1 MDNGT
6 TTGSRLATM
15 GQHSRF
21 RAWEVVMIARRESR
35 NNGLVA
41 KIICVQ
47 ARVWVEFRQTIHE
60 HVVRSGRFPHL
71 ALSSEMRRVSGWA
84 STCFFFLSP
93 LPVRRA
99 NGQASACVS
108 SFFLSSIFL

>member
-41 KIICVQ
+41 KIIRVQ
-47 ARVWVEFRQTIHE
+47 ARVWVEF
-60 HVVRSGRFPHL
+60 
-71 ALSSEMRRVSGWA
+71 
-84 STCFFFLSP
+84 
-93 LPVRRA
+93 
-99 NGQASACVS
+99 
-108 SFFLSSIFL
+108 